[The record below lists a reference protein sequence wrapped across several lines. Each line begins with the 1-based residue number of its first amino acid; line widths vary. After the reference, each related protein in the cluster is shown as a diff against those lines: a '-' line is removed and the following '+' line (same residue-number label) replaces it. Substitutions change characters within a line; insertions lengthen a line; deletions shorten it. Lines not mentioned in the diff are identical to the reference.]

1 MCQTT
6 KLKIGKYC
14 FVNYMIKISYS
25 ANSAMQK
32 EYLETSTIGFCLLQ
46 DKEVLPPKFSDSDM
60 VICEL

>member
-6 KLKIGKYC
+6 KLKIEKYC

-60 VICEL
+60 VIYEL